1 MKKRIASL
9 IAALAVTAAGTTA
22 YAAKAWAPADLRSL
36 GSFLLGASETGS
48 ADLNDDNVSDI
59 FDMIAMRKSLISSV
73 GDYKETTV
81 PATEEYVKLI
91 NRNVISDG
99 VTWLVQSG
107 AATEFSVARAK
118 TVSVTI
124 KGDSSVNNGEEHRPR
139 YAILVNDEPVLTEC
153 LSEKEKTVKVLD
165 SDTPTNAVI
174 KVIHLSEANNGP
186 VGVGSIT
193 VGSDSALPI
202 IPTSQKPLHIEF
214 VGDSITCAY
223 GVEGKD
229 QYENF
234 KTTTENF
241 LKSYAYL
248 TAKKLDAD
256 YSTACYSGYGVISSY
271 SSDGSRN
278 TSGLLGDHYDNAAAN
293 APYNIP
299 WDHSTTPV
307 DVTVVNLG
315 TNDNTYCSKD
325 YETRGPEFTKAYV
338 ELLGKIHKAHPDAA
352 IICTVGTMG
361 CAEMYPY
368 IEEAVEQFRKSSGM
382 GDKIMCYQSAQQD
395 MNNDGLGSDW
405 HPSYITH
412 QKSAAVLSDKICTLL
427 GLESDQ
433 VGIDVAADAK
443 YEVSLN
449 KDAGADAATYFS
461 DFDKSFWVNVVTGGK
476 EQSDVQS
483 VVSPIGL
490 KKGGTYKLTFKAT
503 APEGSKLPVQ
513 IRSKDGKTVYCDET
527 FTAKGEKTSFEAE
540 FTVTSD
546 DPAAE
551 FAILFGGKDYSS
563 VTLYELHL
571 VKTA

>member
-22 YAAKAWAPADLRSL
+22 YAAKAWAPADLKSL

-165 SDTPTNAVI
+165 SDTPTDAVI

-241 LKSYAYL
+241 MKSYAYL
-248 TAKKLDAD
+248 VAEKLDAD
-256 YSTACYSGYGVISSY
+256 YSAVSYSGHGIISGY
-271 SSDGSRN
+271 TSDGKKNVDS
-278 TSGLLGDHYDNAAAN
+278 LVP
-293 APYNIP
+293 PYYEYVAKSDEYKKE
-299 WDHSTTPV
+299 WDFTKKPN
-307 DVTVVNLG
+307 DIVVINLG
-315 TNDNTYCSKD
+315 TNDSSYCGQDEEKMNE
-325 YETRGPEFTKAYV
+325 YRTEYAKFLETVRKCN
-338 ELLGKIHKAHPDAA
+338 PDAY
-352 IICTVGTMG
+352 IICTLGTMG
-361 CAEMYPY
+361 CTELYPY
-368 IEEAVEQFRKSSGM
+368 IEGAVSDYQKAS
-382 GDKIMCYQSAQQD
+382 GDKNIMSYQSAVQD
-395 MNNDGLGSDW
+395 MQNDGLGSDW
-405 HPSYITH
+405 HPSEVTH
-412 QKSAAVLSDKICTLL
+412 KKSAAVLSDKICQVL
-427 GLESDQ
+427 GIESDQ
-433 VGIDVAADAK
+433 IGIDVAADAK
-443 YEVSLN
+443 YDITKNEES
-449 KDAGADAATYFS
+449 GANASTFFS
-461 DFDKSFWVNVVTGGK
+461 DYDKSFWVNVVTGG
-476 EQSDVQS
+476 
-483 VVSPIGL
+483 
-490 KKGGTYKLTFKAT
+490 TKADDICMDIS
-503 APEGSKLPVQ
+503 GIDMK
-513 IRSKDGKTVYCDET
+513 KDGKYRISFKMTGDKGREIPVSIVSADGKTELYSTKVAIE
-527 FTAKGEKTSFEAE
+527 GEKTPFSDE
-540 FTVTSD
+540 FTSTGTD
-546 DPAAE
+546 KAARL
-551 FAILFGGKDYSS
+551 IVQMGGKDYSNI
-563 VTLYELHL
+563 TLYELHIE
-571 VKTA
+571 KIG

>member
-9 IAALAVTAAGTTA
+9 MAALAVTAAGTTA
-22 YAAKAWAPADLRSL
+22 YAAKAWAPDDLKALS
-36 GSFLLGASETGS
+36 SFLLGTTETGS
-48 ADLNDDNVSDI
+48 ADLNEDDVCDV
-59 FDMIAMRKSLISSV
+59 FDLIAMRKSLTAAV

-81 PATEEYVKLI
+81 RATEENVRFI
-91 NRNVISDG
+91 NRNVVLND

-107 AATEFSVARAK
+107 AAVEFSVSRAK
-118 TVSVTI
+118 TVSVTL
-124 KGDSSVNNGEEHRPR
+124 NGNGAQKNDEDHRPR
-139 YAILVNDEPVLTEC
+139 YAILVNDEPVKIEC
-153 LSEKEKTVKVLD
+153 LDERKKVIKVLE
-165 SDTPTNAVI
+165 SDTPTNATI

-186 VGVGSIT
+186 VGVSTIT
-193 VGSDSALPI
+193 VGSDSVLPI
-202 IPTSQKPLHIEF
+202 APTSKKPLHIEF

-229 QYENF
+229 QYEGF

-241 LKSYAYL
+241 MKSYAYL
-248 TAKKLDAD
+248 TAQKLDAD
-256 YSTACYSGYGVISSY
+256 YSTACYSGYGVVSSY
-271 SSDGSRN
+271 SSDGVRRTDGIMSE
-278 TSGLLGDHYDNAAAN
+278 HYDNAAAKS
-293 APYNIP
+293 PYNIP

-307 DVTVVNLG
+307 DITVVNLG
-315 TNDNTYCSKD
+315 TNDNTYYSKD
-325 YETRGPEFTKAYV
+325 YETRGPEFTEAYV

-352 IICTVGTMG
+352 ILCTVGTMG

-368 IEEAVEQFRKSSGM
+368 IEEAVKQFRESSGM
-382 GDKIMCYQSAQQD
+382 GDRISCYLSAQQD

-412 QKSAAVLSDKICTLL
+412 QKAAAVLSDKICTML

-513 IRSKDGKTVYCDET
+513 IRSKDGKTLYCDET
-527 FTAKGEKTSFEAE
+527 FTSKGEKTPFEAE
-540 FTVTSD
+540 FTVDSD
-546 DPAAE
+546 DPSAE
-551 FAILFGGKDYSS
+551 FAIMFGAKDYSS